1 MMYPFMEWSI
11 RTVESQLL
19 VVLIPAMA
27 CDLASRYVICAKC
40 DCLAREARRVMD
52 KQNTLPYAPFLK
64 MRRLTTLRCD
74 PFTLFIFIAIH

>member
-1 MMYPFMEWSI
+1 VSREIMMYPFMEWSI

-40 DCLAREARRVMD
+40 DCRAESYGQTEHFA
-52 KQNTLPYAPFLK
+52 
-64 MRRLTTLRCD
+64 LRAF
-74 PFTLFIFIAIH
+74 PENETANYSSL